1 MFPPRSQ
8 VAAVQ
13 GEARVP
19 HCPICGSA
27 DTRPWR
33 GGAIAS
39 DVSAE
44 DLRITDARYG
54 LTLPLARCRPCGFG
68 FADSADVA
76 RLDALYAALDD
87 PGYEETQSPRLL
99 QMEWLARTMRRHHPS
114 AKTALDV
121 GAATGLLVAAARRE
135 GFDAIG
141 IEPSRALSQ
150 TARERNHVPVL
161 TGILPHPELAGRHFD
176 VVFLVDVIEHVEAP
190 LEMLRH
196 CAELL
201 APGGLMLIVTPDVA
215 SVAARALGRR
225 WWHFRIAHVGYFDR
239 RSLGVALQ
247 RAGLRAERWMRA
259 RWFFDVAYLASRLE
273 SYLPI
278 GWFNR
283 FARQVPGLR
292 NIYRSVIPLNLFD
305 SYAVLVRRAGSA

>member
-1 MFPPRSQ
+1 MHPHRSQ
-8 VAAVQ
+8 VAVQ
-13 GEARVP
+13 AEGRTS

-27 DTRPWR
+27 DTHPWR
-33 GGAIAS
+33 GGGVAT
-39 DVSAE
+39 DVSAQ

-54 LTLPLARCRPCGFG
+54 LTLPLAHCRSCGFG

-76 RLDALYAALDD
+76 RLGQLYAALDD

-99 QMEWLARTMRRHHPS
+99 QMEWLARTMRRHHPN

-121 GAATGLLVAAARRE
+121 GAATGLLVAAALRE

-141 IEPSRALSQ
+141 IEPSLALSE

-176 VVFLVDVIEHVEAP
+176 VVFLVDVLEHVEAP
-190 LEMLRH
+190 LAMLQH

-215 SVAARALGRR
+215 SVAARTLGRR

-239 RSLGVALQ
+239 RSLGIALQ

-273 SYLPI
+273 SYLPVA
-278 GWFNR
+278 WFNR
-283 FARQVPGLR
+283 FARRVPGLR
-292 NIYRSVIPLNLFD
+292 RLYRSVIPVNLFD
-305 SYAVLVRRAGSA
+305 SYAVLVRRVGSA